1 MSRCESAHQWMSGA
15 LDHGLASEDARALQ
29 AHLQSCPRCR
39 ATWAALQEVER
50 ILSAPPLVPAPEGFA
65 KRTLARLE
73 ACGATA
79 PRQGRKSPF
88 WPVAGAVLTTC
99 SLLLWWIALLGL
111 PALLSWS
118 SPAAWSGLH
127 LLWEALA
134 TLARSLMSLLALLV
148 PFCRGMALASGL
160 LVLALSL
167 AAVGGSLW
175 RARLRI

>member
-1 MSRCESAHQWMSGA
+1 MSHCRNAHQWMLGM
-15 LDHGLASEDARALQ
+15 LEGGLALEDARALQ

-39 ATWAALQEVER
+39 ATWTALQEVER
-50 ILSAPPLVPAPEGFA
+50 ILSAPPLVPVPVGFA
-65 KRTLARLE
+65 ERALARLE
-73 ACGATA
+73 AHVAAA

-88 WPVAGAVLTTC
+88 WPVAGAGLATF

-111 PALLSWS
+111 PVLLSWS
-118 SPAAWSGLH
+118 SPAAWSGLR

-167 AAVGGSLW
+167 AAMGGSLW
-175 RARLRI
+175 RARLRA